1 MTATEEQEEEGEG
14 EDKEMEEEEE
24 EGEEEEGG
32 RGYYLRKRRPVV
44 YQYQPIIQVTIF
56 LRVIH
61 TQQVH

>member
-1 MTATEEQEEEGEG
+1 MTATEEQEEEGEE

-24 EGEEEEGG
+24 EGEEGG